1 MKANVVII
9 YSGSGSGTVSKSV
22 EYRGGR
28 NATIHI
34 NVTPYTGSELVSVD
48 AEWSADWGSASYSY
62 GGIASGTKRITQDVG
77 VNDSSYTGTF
87 TVTVNFKMVFDP
99 AVLHYD
105 ALVGGGS
112 GTVSPTSTR
121 TVKGRP
127 PCDLGFSASASP
139 DVGWRVCRWTV
150 SGDVVASVDTNST
163 GYSGKVHADSASDYY
178 ARIAVYF
185 ERRPYS
191 ISVVSSPAE
200 GGTVSGGGTFYYGD
214 VAYITAVPSDHYVFD
229 GWSDGVSDLSRSVT
243 VKSNKTYTARFHKQ
257 KFTVVGEPSPEG
269 WGKVTGGGF
278 VDYGTSV
285 TLTAVP
291 SSGKAF
297 LKWDDGDTSP
307 TRTVVVVE
315 DRTYVATFVDEP
327 KYAISVQA
335 SPENGGTVSI
345 TGGPTY
351 RPGTLI
357 TISASPAEG
366 FDFVSWDDGST
377 DTVRNVTAES
387 DRVYVATFSERPL
400 RKLSL
405 SVSPEG
411 SGSVSGSGTY
421 YQGSAVTVSA
431 EPSDCMQ
438 FVRWSDGSTDQTR
451 TVAMEGDNIS
461 LVAYFEKVR
470 YTLTV
475 ESSDDSKGTVSGGG
489 TYDCGTVVTVTAT
502 PKTGWKFIRWTD
514 GGDQTHSVVVTSD
527 MSIVAHFSEDTV
539 TVRLKFYPAGYD
551 YTGHRRPDGWH
562 TSEHGRVM
570 LNGERMTRS
579 GTYTFTRGTEISLSA
594 VVLDTTGIYHFSRW
608 WDGVTVP
615 DRTVTLY
622 DDLVVSAHFGC
633 DSLLFDNVASSATVL
648 SLICDSTTNRLVYCG

>member
-1 MKANVVII
+1 MKANVII
-9 YSGSGSGTVSKSV
+9 RYSGSGSGTVSKSV
-22 EYRGGR
+22 EYKSDSR
-28 NATIHI
+28 AFIHV
-34 NVTPYTGSELVSVD
+34 NVTPDTGSELVSVD
-48 AEWSADWGSASYSY
+48 LEWVADCGTTTYSH
-62 GGIASGTKRITQDVG
+62 GGVASGTKRITQEVG
-77 VNDSSYTGTF
+77 VDDPSYTGTC

-99 AVLHYD
+99 AVLHYN
-105 ALVGGGS
+105 ASVGGGS

-121 TVKGRP
+121 TVKGKP
-127 PCDLGFSASASP
+127 PCDLEFSASASP
-139 DVGWRVCRWTV
+139 DVGWRVYRWTV
-150 SGDVVASVDTNST
+150 SGDVVKSVDTNST
-163 GYSGKVHADSASDYY
+163 TYSGNVHADSASYYY
-178 ARIAVYF
+178 ASIAVYF

-191 ISVVSSPAE
+191 ISVVASPEE

-214 VAYITAVPSDHYVFD
+214 TAYITAVPSDHYVFD
-229 GWSDGVSDLSRSVT
+229 GWSDGVDDLSRSVT
-243 VKSNKTYTARFHKQ
+243 VKSDKTYAAKFHKQ

-278 VDYGTSV
+278 YSYGTSV

-291 SSGKAF
+291 SSGKVF
-297 LKWDDGDTSP
+297 LEWDDGDTSP
-307 TRTVVVVE
+307 TKTVVIVE

-377 DTVRNVTAES
+377 DTVRIVTAES
-387 DRVYVATFSERPL
+387 DRVYVATFSKRPL

-431 EPSDCMQ
+431 EPSNCMQ

-451 TVAMEGDNIS
+451 TVVMAGDDIS
-461 LVAYFEKVR
+461 LVAYFEKIR

-502 PKTGWKFIRWTD
+502 PKTGWNFIRWTD

-539 TVRLKFYPAGYD
+539 TVRLKYYPAGYD
-551 YTGHRRPDGWH
+551 LRGHRRPDGWQ
-562 TSEHGRVM
+562 TSEHGSVT
-570 LNGERMTRS
+570 LNGKKMTRVD
-579 GTYTFTRGTEISLSA
+579 TYTFTRGTEISLSA
-594 VVLDTTGIYHFSRW
+594 VVVDTTGVYHFSRW

-633 DSLLFDNVASSATVL
+633 DSLLFDNVASSATAL
-648 SLICDSTTNRLVYCG
+648 SLICDSTTKKLVYCG

>member
-1 MKANVVII
+1 MKAKVVIR
-9 YSGSGSGTVSKSV
+9 YSGSGSGTVTKSV
-22 EYRGGR
+22 EYHGDY
-28 NATIHI
+28 NAHI
-34 NVTPYTGSELVSVD
+34 WLNVTPDTGSELVSVD
-48 AEWSADWGSASYSY
+48 AVWSADWGSSNYSY
-62 GGIASGTKRITQDVG
+62 GGIASGTKRIGQQVG

-87 TVTVNFKMVFDP
+87 TVTVNFKRVFDP

-105 ALVGGGS
+105 ASVGGGS

-127 PCDLGFSASASP
+127 PCDLEFSASASP

-150 SGDVVASVDTNST
+150 SGDVVASVDTGST
-163 GYSGKVHADSASDYY
+163 AYSGKVRADSATDYY
-178 ARIAVYF
+178 ASIAVYF

-191 ISVVSSPAE
+191 ISVAASPAE

-229 GWSDGVSDLSRSVT
+229 GWSDGVDDLSRSVT
-243 VKSNKTYTARFHKQ
+243 VKSDKTYTARFRKQ
-257 KFTVVGEPSPEG
+257 KFTVVGEPSPPG
-269 WGKVTGGGF
+269 WGTVRGGGF
-278 VDYGTSV
+278 YSYGTSV

-291 SSGKAF
+291 SSGKVF

-307 TRTVVVVE
+307 TKTVVIVE
-315 DRTYVATFVDEP
+315 DRTYVATFIDEP
-327 KYAISVQA
+327 KYTISVQA
-335 SPENGGTVSI
+335 SPEAGGTVSI

-351 RPGTLI
+351 KPGTRI
-357 TISASPAEG
+357 SISASPAEG

-377 DTVRNVTAES
+377 DRVRYVTAES

-400 RKLSL
+400 RRLSL

-411 SGSVSGSGTY
+411 SGSVSGSGVY
-421 YQGSAVTVSA
+421 HQGSAVTVSA

-451 TVAMEGDNIS
+451 TVVMAGYDVS
-461 LVAYFEKVR
+461 LVAYFEKIR

-475 ESSDDSKGTVSGGG
+475 ESSDESKGTVSGGG

-502 PKTGWKFIRWTD
+502 PKMGGEFSRWTD
-514 GGDQTHSVVVTSD
+514 GGDQTHSVVVTED
-527 MSIVAHFSEDTV
+527 MSIVAHFSDDTV
-539 TVRLKFYPAGYD
+539 TVRLKYYPAGYD
-551 YTGHRRPDGWH
+551 YTGHRRPVGWY

-570 LNGERMTRS
+570 LNGERMTRV

-622 DDLVVSAHFGC
+622 DDLVVSVHFGC
-633 DSLLFDNVASSATVL
+633 DSLLFDNEADSGTRL
-648 SLICDSTTNRLVYCG
+648 SLIHDSATNRLVYCG